1 MRSYDINTSTY
12 NEAPYS
18 MSLTRAIKNVNGERV
33 ANGIPI
39 VTRGDAFP
47 IRKTF
52 SLPVEYKNQSGAIV
66 SITEEESAGKG
77 TEITRYL
84 VELSP
89 SQLNDNNY
97 RLVYEF
103 EYPNANML
111 HIVIKD
117 GYKGTLLSDKYV
129 YIKRNV
135 ITDSNIELLTRSAVD
150 SDKLDK
156 VPFEI
161 GFVRYRNLRADGKN
175 CVGDGKT
182 CEPYFETCI
191 AKGQTFPVVV
201 KGTTCSDGS
210 FSNGPFPELELA
222 EKSKDGMSN
231 ERLKILPLK
240 NTQFTDRTVI
250 EYQMIYED
258 INTLFLIIT
267 EQKKQFL
274 KKENVTSVYLFDMQ
288 RDIVNVERVR
298 SNGSSSVS
306 DAAKSEIKKMDVTS
320 NSHSE
325 RILNNQ
331 EKAGG
336 HNAALSSQPSPK
348 LFKDGDF
355 STYDVDEWNRHQAQK
370 KYREEKEYACEKAIA
385 ELDSMIGLEGVKE
398 QVHLIYNNIQY
409 EKERARMLG
418 TSMDLSCPRYVFTGN
433 PGTGKTTVARIV
445 AEILKNTDYLSKGQ
459 LVEVSRKDLCGEF
472 IGATSNLTH
481 AVCEKAKGGVLFVD
495 EAYELANGG
504 EKDFGREAIT
514 QLLTEMENNREDFVV
529 IFAGYGDTLDKLS
542 KINPG
547 FESRI
552 TNVIDFRDY
561 NEDELCEIAKKMAAE
576 KKYSL
581 TNDGLTAFAISIN
594 KRRYNKQFG
603 NARVVRTILNE
614 ATKKHGERYM
624 KDNTISLT
632 ELTPEDFGVELN
644 RDIQKSVKK
653 YWDELDKMVGLNS
666 VKKNVRVSVNKAKYI
681 MDRVA
686 EGKESPKKLD
696 TLNMNLCFTGN
707 PGTGKTTVARLYAK
721 ILNAIGFTKKDTFV
735 EANRESLVAGY
746 QGQSAIK
753 TKELCEKA
761 YGGVLFIDEA
771 YDLVHGDTDS
781 FGMEALATL
790 IKEMEDNRDKLT
802 VIFAGYTKEMKEFL
816 AYNSGLESRIPS
828 FIEFEDYTADELRTI
843 FDSLLKENGVLLTA
857 EADILINNR
866 IADMVAHKDRTFG
879 NGRAIRNFYEDIWSN
894 MVNRVVEEGLTG
906 DESCTIC
913 AEDLEEV

>member
-1 MRSYDINTSTY
+1 MQGLNLPEKTSYGVV
-12 NEAPYS
+12 PYS
-18 MSLTRAIKNVNGERV
+18 LSITKAIKNVKGEKV
-33 ANGIPI
+33 ANGTPI
-39 VTRGDAFP
+39 IDSGVTFP
-47 IRKTF
+47 VKKTF
-52 SLPVEYKNQSGAIV
+52 SLPIEYKNQEGAIV
-66 SITEEESAGKG
+66 SIVEQSSDGHGAE
-77 TEITRYL
+77 L
-84 VELSP
+84 VHYVVCLMP
-89 SQLNDNNY
+89 GQLMDANF
-97 RLVYEF
+97 RLIYEF
-103 EYPNANML
+103 EYLNANMM

-117 GYKGTLLSDKYV
+117 GYSGARISEKYE

-135 ITDSNIELLTRSAVD
+135 ITDSNIELLSRASVD
-150 SDKLDK
+150 SDKLDR
-156 VPFEI
+156 VPNDI
-161 GFVRYRNLRADGKN
+161 GFIRYRNLKADGKN
-175 CVGDGKT
+175 IVGDGKT

-191 AKGQTFPVVV
+191 AKGQTFPVIHR
-201 KGTTCSDGS
+201 GQTFSDGS
-210 FSNGPFPELELA
+210 FSNGSMPDIELA
-222 EKSKDGMSN
+222 EKSADGPAN
-231 ERLKILPLK
+231 DRLKIITLRNTPL
-240 NTQFTDRTVI
+240 TDRTMV

-258 INTLFLIIT
+258 VNTLYLIIT

-274 KKENVTSVYLFDMQ
+274 KKENITSVYVFDMQ
-288 RDIVNVERVR
+288 RDVVKVVKEAERVR
-298 SNGSSSVS
+298 STGASATTDNKKEVPKTENKTS
-306 DAAKSEIKKMDVTS
+306 DSAEKNIKGNKDQNQTVTQ
-320 NSHSE
+320 HV
-325 RILNNQ
+325 
-331 EKAGG
+331 
-336 HNAALSSQPSPK
+336 PK
-348 LFKDGDF
+348 LLQDGDF
-355 STYDVDEWNRHQAQK
+355 STYDVDEWNRYQAQK
-370 KYREEKEYACEKAIA
+370 KRREEKEIACEKAIA

-445 AEILKNTDYLSKGQ
+445 ANILKNTDYLSKGQ
-459 LVEVSRKDLCGEF
+459 LVEVARKDLCGEY
-472 IGATSNLTH
+472 IGATSNMTH

-529 IFAGYGDTLDKLS
+529 IFAGYGDTLEKLS

-561 NEDELCEIAKKMAAE
+561 NEDELCQIAKKMAAE
-576 KKYSL
+576 KKYTL
-581 TNDGLTAFAISIN
+581 TDDGLTAFAITIN
-594 KRRYNKQFG
+594 KHRYNKQFG
-603 NARVVRTILNE
+603 NARVARTILNE

-735 EANRESLVAGY
+735 EANREALVAGY

-894 MVNRVVEEGLTG
+894 MVNRVVEDGLTG
-906 DESCTIC
+906 DDSCTIC
-913 AEDLEEV
+913 AEDVEE

>member
-1 MRSYDINTSTY
+1 
-12 NEAPYS
+12 
-18 MSLTRAIKNVNGERV
+18 MSITRAIKNVNGEKV

-39 VTRGDAFP
+39 VNCGDAFP
-47 IRKTF
+47 IKKTF
-52 SLPVEYKNQSGAIV
+52 SLPVDYKEQRGAII
-66 SITEEESAGKG
+66 SITEEECPGKG
-77 TEITRYL
+77 TEVARYL

-89 SQLNDNNY
+89 SQLNDKNY

-111 HIVIKD
+111 HIVIRD
-117 GYKGTLLSDKYV
+117 GYNGNLLSDKYV

-135 ITDSNIELLTRSAVD
+135 ITDSNIELLSRASVD

-156 VPFEI
+156 VPSDI
-161 GFVRYRNLRADGKN
+161 GFIRYRNLRADEKN
-175 CVGDGKT
+175 VVGDGQT

-191 AKGQTFPVVV
+191 AKGQTFPVVF
-201 KGTTCSDGS
+201 KGKTCSDGS
-210 FSNGPFPELELA
+210 FSNGAFPELELA
-222 EKSKDGMSN
+222 EKSKDGLSN
-231 ERLKILPLK
+231 ERLKIIPLE
-240 NTQFTDRTVI
+240 NTPLTDRTVV

-288 RDIVNVERVR
+288 RDIVGVERVR
-298 SNGSSSVS
+298 TNGSSAVV
-306 DAAKSEIKKMDVTS
+306 DNKSENKKMDLNIPT
-320 NSHSE
+320 HSE
-325 RILNNQ
+325 RNLNNQ
-331 EKAGG
+331 NKTSGTNTG
-336 HNAALSSQPSPK
+336 CNKPSPK
-348 LFKDGDF
+348 LFEDGDF
-355 STYDVDEWNRHQAQK
+355 STYDVDEWNRYQAQK
-370 KYREEKEYACEKAIA
+370 KYREEKEAACEKAIT

-409 EKERARMLG
+409 ERERAKMLD
-418 TSMDLSCPRYVFTGN
+418 TKMDLSCPRYVFTGN

-445 AEILKNTDYLSKGQ
+445 ANILKNTDYLSKGQ
-459 LVEVSRKDLCGEF
+459 LVEVSRKDLCGEY
-472 IGATSNLTH
+472 IGATSNMTH

-529 IFAGYGDTLDKLS
+529 IFAGYGDTLEKLS

-561 NEDELCEIAKKMAAE
+561 NEDELCQIAKKMAAE
-576 KKYSL
+576 KKYTL
-581 TNDGLTAFAISIN
+581 TDDGLTAFAITIN
-594 KRRYNKQFG
+594 KHRYNKQFG
-603 NARVVRTILNE
+603 NARVARTILNE

-624 KDNTISLT
+624 KDNSISLT

-686 EGKESPKKLD
+686 EGKESPNKLD

-735 EANRESLVAGY
+735 EANREALVAGY

-753 TKELCEKA
+753 TRELCEKA

-828 FIEFEDYTADELRTI
+828 FVEFEDYTVDELRTI
-843 FDSLLKENGVLLTA
+843 FDKLLEDNGVMLTA
-857 EADILINNR
+857 EADILINHR
-866 IADMVAHKDRTFG
+866 IEDMVAHKDRTFG
-879 NGRAIRNFYEDIWSN
+879 NGRAIRNFYEEVWSN

-906 DESCTIC
+906 DDSCTIC
-913 AEDLEEV
+913 AEDVEEV